1 MKTLF
6 NIFLFI
12 SILGCSSQKK
22 DSLTPKKYMDEV
34 FEIVETHSIRKD
46 SIDFTQIKQLVY
58 KKIRNIDSIEAC
70 YPLIESTLV
79 ELQDHHSFFMPKEEV
94 VKWKSTSKTKTTNE
108 LITFNCKTLNK
119 DIGYISM
126 RGFSSGDS
134 ISIQKYADSLQ
145 HEIKLID
152 NRNIKGWILDL
163 RENTGGNCWPML
175 TGLGPLLGNGICGYF
190 IDNNGKKAS
199 WFYNNGES
207 GIDSSTIARVSKK
220 PYKLINEQNSI
231 AVLTS
236 PRTGSSG
243 EVVTTA
249 FHNKKNTRSFG
260 KSTAGL
266 TTGNAQFKLSDGSA
280 IFLTT
285 SIYADR
291 KGIMFGGKINP
302 DETID
307 LPFISVG
314 LHGDPIIKRATEWIY
329 EQK

>member
-1 MKTLF
+1 
-6 NIFLFI
+6 
-12 SILGCSSQKK
+12 
-22 DSLTPKKYMDEV
+22 MDEV
-34 FEIVETHSIRKD
+34 FEIVEKNSIKKD
-46 SIDFTQIKQLVY
+46 SVNFRQIKQLVY
-58 KKIRNIDSIEAC
+58 EKIKNIDSVEEC
-70 YPLIESTLV
+70 YPLIEFTLI
-79 ELQDHHSFFMPKEEV
+79 ELKDHHSFFMPKEQVTQWE
-94 VKWKSTSKTKTTNE
+94 STSKTRTINE
-108 LITFNCKTLNK
+108 LITFYGKTINN

-145 HEIKLID
+145 NKIKSID
-152 NRNIKGWILDL
+152 HKNIKGWILDL

-175 TGLGPLLGNGICGYF
+175 AGIGPLLNEGICGYF
-190 IDNNGKKAS
+190 TYNKEKKAA
-199 WFYNNGES
+199 WFYKDGEA
-207 GIDSSTIARVSKK
+207 GIDSTTITKISKE
-220 PYKLINEQNSI
+220 PYKLINEQNFI

-260 KSTAGL
+260 ESTAGL

-285 SIYADR
+285 SIYVDR
-291 KGIMFGGKINP
+291 KGVVFGGKINP
-302 DETID
+302 DETINVPYI
-307 LPFISVG
+307 LVG
-314 LHGDPIIKRATEWIY
+314 IHGDPVIQRATEWIY